1 MNFVAFAS
9 SAQYHCG
16 QLVRGLKHLHSHQI
30 VHRDLKPEEIQGGL
44 WLVDVLCCYLA
55 EKSTHLPQWS
65 IYLIP
70 THKSLHSFVES
81 LKPLAGYSLHMQTPS
96 QTFHSNFWI
105 DLLQNLLITHDDVLK
120 IADFGWFNT
129 QIYPWTALRIHLSPR
144 CQSDGVN
151 EGARMSI
158 WWISWNWGPPNPQLR
173 NYGQCQQD
181 TDGFWGPIT
190 VRFTRHC
197 IFLDCSTP
205 THSTDSTAL
214 LSART

>member
-44 WLVDVLCCYLA
+44 RLVDVLCSYLA

-70 THKSLHSFVES
+70 SLTSRYIR
-81 LKPLAGYSLHMQTPS
+81 LLMDMQTPT
-96 QTFHSNFWI
+96 QTLHSIFWI
-105 DLLQNLLITHDDVLK
+105 ALLQNLLITHDDVLK
-120 IADFGWFNT
+120 IADFGWFST
-129 QIYPWTALRIHLSPR
+129 QIYLWTALRIHLSPR

-151 EGARMSI
+151 EGVRMSI
-158 WWISWNWGPPNPQLR
+158 WGIS
-173 NYGQCQQD
+173 
-181 TDGFWGPIT
+181 
-190 VRFTRHC
+190 
-197 IFLDCSTP
+197 
-205 THSTDSTAL
+205 
-214 LSART
+214 